1 MISQPATMA
10 AAARAAATHLLPGL
24 PDEVVV
30 WEILVRLPPKS
41 LLRCRAVCPA
51 WRRAT
56 STRDFLLTH
65 HARQPTLP
73 LLYGYNCAGDVVES
87 LDIIPLDNVAGADQ
101 LQYSARLGIR
111 SVYGHGLVLQDSCD
125 GLLLLSIYSTHFSIY
140 NRATRQ
146 YAPLQQLNGFMPL
159 GMYRHGPTGE
169 YRLLLHPFR
178 RLMAPDAQDGAYV
191 FSLGSGQLPRYIGCS
206 HTQEFLIYLS
216 AGSVLFHGSLHWY
229 MNHIIMVFDTIAESF
244 RSMRCPIVN
253 GCVDLFE
260 MGDMLGMFSLNYEGT
275 SIEIWEMQ
283 DYEAEIWALKYR
295 VEFPVAEI
303 SLQCG
308 KFDHHW
314 EVIVTSW
321 DSDVLVLLQFD
332 DWLLQ
337 VGMEG
342 QLVASF
348 HRKGLRPTRLRLKQS
363 LVSHAFFSTLEGYVV
378 NGSPFIR

>member
-1 MISQPATMA
+1 MSSQP

-30 WEILVRLPPKS
+30 WEILVRLPPKA
-41 LLRCRAVCPA
+41 LLRCRAVRRA
-51 WRRAT
+51 WRLAT
-56 STRDFLLTH
+56 STRDFLLAH
-65 HARQPTLP
+65 HARQPTAP
-73 LLYGYNCAGDVVES
+73 LLHGYNCAGDVVDS
-87 LDIIPLDNVAGADQ
+87 LDIIPLDNVAGADAADQ
-101 LQYSARLGIR
+101 LQYSARPGIR
-111 SVYGHGLVLQDSCD
+111 SVYGHGLVLHDSCD
-125 GLLLLSIYSTHFSIY
+125 GLLLLSLYSTHSVY
-140 NRATRQ
+140 NPATRQ

-178 RLMAPDAQDGAYV
+178 RSVAPDAQDGAHV

-206 HTQEFLIYLS
+206 DTQELIHIS

-229 MNHIIMVFDTIAESF
+229 MNRIVMVFDTIAESF
-244 RSMRCPIVN
+244 RSMRCPIVI
-253 GCVDLFE
+253 GCEDLFE

-275 SIEIWEMQ
+275 SVEIWAMQ

-321 DSDVLVLLQFD
+321 DSDVLVLLRFD

-363 LVSHAFFSTLEGYVV
+363 LVSHAFFPTLEGYVV